1 VRGVCSM
8 ARSSMPNS
16 ANSQFFICFDDATFL
31 DKQYTVWGKVIEG
44 MENVDKLAHKG
55 EGPPRPFAPDLQS
68 RVARHRMALIAG
80 RGGRGHRRV
89 PDDDAE
95 MRRGRRFW
103 LVDISRQGD
112 KLIGRINNDPEVV
125 GNVVSGQNYEFSEA
139 DITDWMFMRNGRIVG
154 NATMRPLLKRMP
166 PEEAETYRNLLE
178 TP

>member
-1 VRGVCSM
+1 MMKAGASAGLLRSGGENMIFNRVLRAIALALWLVLPAAAM
-8 ARSSMPNS
+8 AGG
-16 ANSQFFICFDDATFL
+16 
-31 DKQYTVWGKVIEG
+31 TVV
-44 MENVDKLAHKG
+44 N
-55 EGPPRPFAPDLQS
+55 
-68 RVARHRMALIAG
+68 
-80 RGGRGHRRV
+80 V

-95 MRRGRRFW
+95 MNAAVASARASLPSFFDQMAKPKPGEESFALKVRITDAGKAEHFW